1 MVFNVLRQFNWLD
14 ILILL
19 LIFRVLYISIKGGF
33 AVEVFKLTGLLSAIY
48 LSMHYYL
55 TIADFVRNALPL
67 EEKMPLEFLDF
78 LVFLI
83 LASIGYLFFLLL
95 RSAFNNLIKIEAVST
110 LNKWGGLVLGSFRS
124 LILSSLLIFLLAI
137 SSVPYLKS
145 STKASYLGGRL
156 VSISVNIYT
165 WGWFNIFSKFVS
177 SEKLNSYV
185 VEVRDWM
192 VSK

>member
-1 MVFNVLRQFNWLD
+1 MVFNILRQFNWLD
-14 ILILL
+14 ILILF

-33 AVEVFKLTGLLSAIY
+33 VVEIFKLTGLLSAIY

-55 TIADFVRNALPL
+55 KIADFVRNALPL
-67 EEKMPLEFLDF
+67 KEKMPLEFLDF

-83 LASIGYLFFLLL
+83 LAGIGYLFFLLL

-110 LNKWGGLVLGSFRS
+110 LNKWGGLALGSFRS

-137 SSVPYLKS
+137 SSVPYLKN
-145 STKASYLGGRL
+145 STKASYFGRRL
-156 VSISVNIYT
+156 VSISINIYT
-165 WGWFNIFSKFVS
+165 WGWSNIFSKFAS
-177 SEKLNSYV
+177 SEKLNRYV

-192 VSK
+192 VSR